1 MSDTAPD
8 VETYL
13 AARFAALS
21 PGQRVAMACGMFS
34 TAMRVARA
42 GILAAEPDL
51 DEAAVRLR
59 LLQRFYGDELSR
71 DAMVAVATRD
81 RR

>member
-8 VETYL
+8 VEAYL
-13 AARFAALS
+13 ARRFAALS
-21 PGQRVAMACGMFS
+21 PGERVAMACGMFT

-51 DEAAVRLR
+51 DEPAIRLR
-59 LLQRFYGDELSR
+59 LLQRFYGDELAQ
-71 DAMVAVATRD
+71 DVMVEVAGRC

>member
-1 MSDTAPD
+1 MNDTSPE

-13 AARFAALS
+13 AGRFAALL
-21 PGQRVAMACGMFS
+21 PGERVAMACGMFS

-42 GILAAEPDL
+42 GILAAEPGL
-51 DEAAVRLR
+51 DEPAIRLR
-59 LLQRFYGDELSR
+59 LLQRFYGDELSQVV
-71 DAMVAVATRD
+71 MMAVASRC